1 MFEKILAII
10 RKFFNIQFSNKFAD
24 IDPNVI
30 DLDREIKGQYNE
42 MVSKGKIHVEGNHV
56 NKLLDEKL
64 KNEREARINN
74 ANMRIN
80 NPSVYVEQYERS
92 IRKIISEGDSA
103 VARNLRSIRDVS
115 ETADISNSNLK
126 NNNDN
131 KRLQHYGLMD
141 AFEDERLRKEREARI
156 NNANMR
162 INNPS
167 VYAEQYERSIRKI
180 ISEGDS
186 AVARNLRSIR
196 NVSEEGDISNA
207 NINANGGK
215 KLLKHYGLIDA
226 FEDERL
232 RKEREA
238 RINDA
243 NMRIKISSLY
253 RINLERSIQKIISE
267 GDSVVA
273 RNLDNI
279 RSSSVSE
286 GQWPALSW
294 IDEIRKTSSRHKIP
308 RIKKFSWYIRS
319 QVRLEV
325 AERDGGC
332 CAFCGSTENRVLSAG
347 VQRSINFRHVK
358 FFSVRG

>member
-74 ANMRIN
+74 ANMRIK
-80 NPSVYVEQYERS
+80 NPSVYV
-92 IRKIISEGDSA
+92 
-103 VARNLRSIRDVS
+103 
-115 ETADISNSNLK
+115 
-126 NNNDN
+126 
-131 KRLQHYGLMD
+131 
-141 AFEDERLRKEREARI
+141 
-156 NNANMR
+156 
-162 INNPS
+162 
-167 VYAEQYERSIRKI
+167 EQYERSIRKI

-207 NINANGGK
+207 NINANGVK

-253 RINLERSIQKIISE
+253 RINLERSIRKIISE

-286 GQWPALSW
+286 GQWPDLSW

-308 RIKKFSWYIRS
+308 RIKKSSWY
-319 QVRLEV
+319 
-325 AERDGGC
+325 GC
-332 CAFCGSTENRVLSAG
+332 ITRF
-347 VQRSINFRHVK
+347 
-358 FFSVRG
+358 